1 MKGIPPE
8 KALYMT
14 NAKMTAAFLEASRR
28 EWDDERN
35 YHYPPNLKKE
45 RVPPEVF
52 EFFDRM
58 HDPEISD
65 GELFKSKLNFEI
77 GGCPCVIGFGG
88 IHGAVNNYIEEDGKR
103 IIRNYDVAS
112 LYPSLMIKCGYT
124 SRNIPSPESFEKV
137 YNDRLHAKRTGDKRT
152 SDTLKLVLNTTYGA
166 MLNQYNDLFDPLMG
180 RSVCISGQLY
190 MTELAT
196 AYVENCKTIKLIQVN
211 TDGIMFSIDEDEMS
225 KIYAINDEWQTR
237 TGFQLEEDK
246 IKKIVQ
252 KDVNN
257 YVMVTMDD
265 KVKVKGSYLT
275 YGISKV
281 GAWNINNNATIVN
294 KALIEYFVNGT
305 PVEETINNCNDILEF
320 QFIAKAGSKYK
331 EAYLLQDG
339 KKIPIQKVNRVYA
352 SKNKSHGKL
361 YKVHAET
368 GRAAKIEGLPD
379 YCIIDN
385 DNRLTIDVVDKQ
397 FYIDMANKR
406 VSDFIGGERKEGN
419 MNEYVRLAE
428 LAKVPGIGE
437 KTMERIR
444 ETCEI
449 HRFEQSDKKN
459 KNLSKWLDDIF
470 EGI

>member
-1 MKGIPPE
+1 MG
-8 KALYMT
+8 
-14 NAKMTAAFLEASRR
+14 R
-28 EWDDERN
+28 
-35 YHYPPNLKKE
+35 
-45 RVPPEVF
+45 
-52 EFFDRM
+52 
-58 HDPEISD
+58 
-65 GELFKSKLNFEI
+65 
-77 GGCPCVIGFGG
+77 
-88 IHGAVNNYIEEDGKR
+88 R

-211 TDGIMFSIDEDEMS
+211 TDGIMFSIDEDEMPT
-225 KIYAINDEWQTR
+225 IYAINEEWQTR
-237 TGFQLEEDK
+237 TGFVLEEDK

-275 YGISKV
+275 YGISEV

-294 KALIEYFVNGT
+294 KALIEYFVKGT

-368 GRAAKIEGLPD
+368 GRAAKIEGLPE

-385 DNRLTIDVVDKQ
+385 NNKLTIQDVDKQ
-397 FYIDMANKR
+397 FYIDMAKKR

-444 ETCEI
+444 ESCEI
-449 HRFEQSDKKN
+449 HRFEQLDKKN
-459 KNLSKWLDDIF
+459 KDLSKWLDDIF
-470 EGI
+470 EGL